1 MEQETNSTREE
12 SEEEKKMKDEDLKD
26 QINDIIEGEIQ
37 NGINEYLESQED
49 KEDTG
54 LGFVSRE
61 DEAKELINETLYGR
75 GVYGKKV
82 DTIQHDPQVD
92 YAVQVTP
99 EGNPII

>member
-1 MEQETNSTREE
+1 MTKYEVRVTQTYR
-12 SEEEKKMKDEDLKD
+12 DFYH
-26 QINDIIEGEIQ
+26 IEAK
-37 NGINEYLESQED
+37 N
-49 KEDTG
+49 KE
-54 LGFVSRE
+54 
-61 DEAKELINETLYGR
+61 EAKELIHEALYGR